1 MNSKKN
7 YLMITNPLLEELKK
21 LRESSKY
28 AVAQGTHSNLNE
40 FKKYLH
46 IEREV
51 EKRLKTII
59 SNASANDKSQL
70 LLVCGNV
77 GDGKSH
83 ILSHLHDELTDT
95 ISQFVIHN
103 DATES
108 HNPNESSNE
117 TLYKLLEG
125 FKDINIKDSNDKI
138 ILAINL
144 GTLSK
149 FIEEYSEEFKKLKE
163 YIISSKIL
171 DTDLIHD
178 DEFNTDNFFHHVNFT
193 DYHIYSLTENGPK
206 SDVISTLLEKIVSE
220 NSANTIYKAYQDYK
234 LIVDDAIYCPILYNY
249 EFLFNK
255 TNRTIVSELIIKAI
269 IKSKEI
275 VSLRTLL
282 NFIYDIIVP
291 VDLTNINEDEYFKVI
306 EKMNDADFIS
316 NLIPNYLFEHPEL
329 SGLFEKIESLDPCIN
344 RSANMDDIIVTLVNA
359 EDTLNIFSKH
369 IDKNYLDK
377 IESKINKSNIHKSK
391 LSRLFIRLHYFSN
404 YFEEKSLN
412 DVDYDKYLIWL
423 FHYNNNNRKFVGKIY
438 GLVKYAVKNWN
449 GDPKTDDKVII
460 NVGKRQT
467 KFRVFKK
474 FEIIP
479 EDNLVEEKHQKQIS
493 KFTQEFTLCF
503 KINNETDLIKIHVD
517 YSLFKTLKMISQ
529 GYRPNKKDNNNYV
542 YFVNSINT
550 LINQNNNKAPLYIDE
565 VNIGKAV
572 DYQFSKDTFSGYKFK
587 VI

>member
-1 MNSKKN
+1 MT
-7 YLMITNPLLEELKK
+7 INPLLEELKK

-28 AVAQGTHSNLNE
+28 AVAQGTYSNLND

-51 EKRLKTII
+51 EKKLKAII
-59 SNASANDKSQL
+59 TKASGNNKSQL

-83 ILSHLHDELTDT
+83 ILSHLHDELKDV
-95 ISQFVIHN
+95 ISQFIIHN

-125 FKDINIKDSNDKI
+125 FKDDKLKESKDKV

-149 FIEEYSEEFKKLKE
+149 FIEEYGSEFIILKD
-163 YIISSKIL
+163 YINSSKIL
-171 DTDLIHD
+171 DTDLIHN
-178 DEFNTDNFFHHVNFT
+178 DEFDASSNFHHVNFT
-193 DYHIYSLTENGPK
+193 DYHIYSLTKDGAV
-206 SDVISTLLEKIVSE
+206 SDIISTLLEKIVSE
-220 NSANTIYKAYQDYK
+220 NEANSIYKAYREYK
-234 LIVDDAIYCPILYNY
+234 VNVGDKIYCPILYNY
-249 EFLFNK
+249 EFLFN
-255 TNRTIVSELIIKAI
+255 TNNRAIVSQLIIRAI

-282 NFIYDIIVP
+282 NFVYDILVP
-291 VDLTNINEDEYFKVI
+291 VDLSNISQSDYFKVI
-306 EKMNDADFIS
+306 DKMNGVDFFS

-329 SGLFEKIESLDPCIN
+329 SSLFEKIESLDPCTN
-344 RSANMDDIIVTLVNA
+344 RNSETDDILLTLINA
-359 EDTLNIFSKH
+359 EQIFDIFSKH
-369 IDKNYLDK
+369 INNSYLDK
-377 IESKINKSNIHKSK
+377 IESKIVESNNHKTELSK
-391 LSRLFIRLHYFSN
+391 LFIRLNFFSN
-404 YFEEKSLN
+404 YFEQKHLS
-412 DVDYDKYLIWL
+412 DVDFDEYLVWL
-423 FHYNNNNRKFVGKIY
+423 YHYNNNNLLFIEKIY
-438 GLVKYAVKNWN
+438 KLVENAARNWN
-449 GDPKTDDKVII
+449 GDAKTNGKVII
-460 NVGKRQT
+460 NVGKKQT
-467 KFRVFKK
+467 QFRVFKDFEVLPDVEISKEK
-474 FEIIP
+474 F
-479 EDNLVEEKHQKQIS
+479 DVQVN
-493 KFTQEFTLCF
+493 KFTQEFSLSF
-503 KINNETDLIKIHVD
+503 KINDETESIKIHVD
-517 YSLFKTLKMISQ
+517 FSLFKILKMISK

-572 DYQFSKDTFSGYKFK
+572 DYKFSKDTFSGYKFQ

>member
-1 MNSKKN
+1 
-7 YLMITNPLLEELKK
+7 MIFNPLLEELKK

-51 EKRLKTII
+51 EKKLKTVI
-59 SNASANDKSQL
+59 SNASENNKSQL

-83 ILSHLHDELTDT
+83 ILSHLHDDLKDI
-95 ISQFVIHN
+95 ISQFIIHN

-125 FKDINIKDSNDKI
+125 FKDEKIKESKDKI

-149 FIEEYSEEFKKLKE
+149 FIEEYRDEFKALKE
-163 YIISSKIL
+163 YINSSKIF
-171 DTDLIHD
+171 DTDLTHN
-178 DEFNTDNFFHHVNFT
+178 DEFDSASNFHHVNFT
-193 DYHIYSLTENGPK
+193 DYHIYSLTEKGAV
-206 SDVISTLLEKIVSE
+206 SEIITTLLEKIISE
-220 NSANTIYKAYQDYK
+220 NEANTIYKAYQEYK
-234 LIVDDAIYCPILYNY
+234 VIINDKTYCPILYNY
-249 EFLFNK
+249 EFLFNEN
-255 TNRTIVSELIIKAI
+255 NRIIVSQLIIKAI
-269 IKSKEI
+269 IQSKEI

-282 NFIYDIIVP
+282 NFVYDILVP
-291 VDLTNINEDEYFKVI
+291 VDLSNISQSDYFKEI
-306 EKMNDADFIS
+306 DRMNGAEFFS

-329 SGLFEKIESLDPCIN
+329 SSLFEKIESLDPCTN
-344 RSANMDDIIVTLVNA
+344 RNVDTDDILLTLINT
-359 EDTLNIFSKH
+359 EQIFTLFSSH
-369 IDKNYLDK
+369 INNSYLDK
-377 IESKINKSNIHKSK
+377 IESKIIQSSNYKKQLSK
-391 LSRLFIRLHYFSN
+391 LFIRLNYFSS
-404 YFEEKSLN
+404 YLQQRHLLDS
-412 DVDYDKYLIWL
+412 DYDEYLIWL
-423 FHYNNNNRKFVGKIY
+423 FHYNNHNPNFIKKIY
-438 GLVKYAVKNWN
+438 ELVENAARNWN
-449 GDPKTDDKVII
+449 GDPKTNGKVII
-460 NVGKRQT
+460 NVGKKQT
-467 KFRVFKK
+467 QFRVFKDFEVIPDVDISKEK
-474 FEIIP
+474 F
-479 EDNLVEEKHQKQIS
+479 DKQIN
-493 KFTQEFTLCF
+493 KFTQDFSLSF
-503 KINNETDLIKIHVD
+503 KINNETDSIKIHVD
-517 YSLFKTLKMISQ
+517 FSLFKILKMISK

-572 DYQFSKDTFSGYKFK
+572 DYKFSKDTFSGFKFQ

>member
-1 MNSKKN
+1 MT
-7 YLMITNPLLEELKK
+7 INPLLEELKK

-28 AVAQGTHSNLNE
+28 AVAQGTHSNLNK

-51 EKRLKTII
+51 EKKLKTVITTASE
-59 SNASANDKSQL
+59 SNLSQL

-83 ILSHLHDELTDT
+83 ILSHLHDELKDT
-95 ISQFVIHN
+95 ISQFIIHN

-125 FKDINIKDSNDKI
+125 FKDEKLKESNDKV

-149 FIEEYSEEFKKLKE
+149 FIEEYRDEFITLKD
-163 YIISSKIL
+163 YINSSKIL
-171 DTDLIHD
+171 DTDLIHN
-178 DEFNTDNFFHHVNFT
+178 DEFDCTTNFHHVNFT
-193 DYHIYSLTENGPK
+193 DYHIYSLTENGAV
-206 SDVISTLLEKIVSE
+206 SDIITTLLEKIVSE
-220 NSANTIYKAYQDYK
+220 NEANTIYKAYQEYK
-234 LIVDDAIYCPILYNY
+234 VNVGDKICCPILYNY

-255 TNRTIVSELIIKAI
+255 NNRLIVSQLIIKAI
-269 IKSKEI
+269 VKSKEI
-275 VSLRTLL
+275 VSVRTLL
-282 NFIYDIIVP
+282 NFVYDILVP
-291 VDLTNINEDEYFKVI
+291 VDLSNISQVDYFKVI
-306 EKMNDADFIS
+306 DRMSAFDFFS

-329 SGLFEKIESLDPCIN
+329 SSLFEKIESLDPCTKRN
-344 RSANMDDIIVTLVNA
+344 SETDDILLTLINA
-359 EDTLNIFSKH
+359 EQIFTLFSKH
-369 IDKNYLDK
+369 INNSYLDK
-377 IESKINKSNIHKSK
+377 IESKIVQSSNYKTELSK
-391 LSRLFIRLHYFSN
+391 LFIRLNYFSN
-404 YFEEKSLN
+404 YLEQKHPS
-412 DVDYDKYLIWL
+412 DVDFDEYLVWL
-423 FHYNNNNRKFVGKIY
+423 FHYNNHNSNYIKKIY
-438 GLVKYAVKNWN
+438 ELVENAAINWN
-449 GDPKTDDKVII
+449 GDAKTNGKVII

-467 KFRVFKK
+467 QFRVFKDFELLPDVDILKEK
-474 FEIIP
+474 F
-479 EDNLVEEKHQKQIS
+479 DVQINN
-493 KFTQEFTLCF
+493 FTQEFSLSF
-503 KINNETDLIKIHVD
+503 KINNETESIKIHVD
-517 YSLFKTLKMISQ
+517 FSLFKVLKMISK

-572 DYQFSKDTFSGYKFK
+572 DYKFSKDTFSGYKFQ

>member
-1 MNSKKN
+1 
-7 YLMITNPLLEELKK
+7 MIFNPLLEELKK

-46 IEREV
+46 IERDV
-51 EKRLKTII
+51 EKKLKSII
-59 SNASANDKSQL
+59 TNSSKNNKSQL

-83 ILSHLHDELTDT
+83 ILSHLHNELKDVV
-95 ISQFVIHN
+95 SQFIIHN

-125 FKDINIKDSNDKI
+125 FKDEKLKESKDKV

-149 FIEEYSEEFKKLKE
+149 FIEEYGDEFKALKE
-163 YIISSKIL
+163 YINSSKIL
-171 DTDLIHD
+171 DTDLIHND
-178 DEFNTDNFFHHVNFT
+178 KFDSTSNFHHVNFT
-193 DYHIYSLTENGPK
+193 DYHIYSLTQNGAV
-206 SDVISTLLEKIVSE
+206 SDIITTLLEKIVSE
-220 NSANTIYKAYQDYK
+220 NEENTIFKAYQEYK
-234 LIVDDAIYCPILYNY
+234 KNVDDKRYCPILYNY

-255 TNRTIVSELIIKAI
+255 NNRAIVSQLIIKAI
-269 IKSKEI
+269 IKNKEI

-282 NFIYDIIVP
+282 NFVYDILVP
-291 VDLTNINEDEYFKVI
+291 VDLSNINQADYFKVI
-306 EKMNDADFIS
+306 DRMSGADFFS

-329 SGLFEKIESLDPCIN
+329 SSLFEKIESLDPCTN
-344 RSANMDDIIVTLVNA
+344 RNSETDDILLTLINA
-359 EDTLNIFSKH
+359 EQIFTIFSKH
-369 IDKNYLDK
+369 ISHSYLDK
-377 IESKINKSNIHKSK
+377 IESKIIQSGNHKTVLSK
-391 LSRLFIRLHYFSN
+391 LFIRLNYFSN
-404 YFEEKSLN
+404 YLEQKHLSDIDFDE
-412 DVDYDKYLIWL
+412 YLVWL
-423 FHYNNNNRKFVGKIY
+423 YHYNNNNLLFIEKIY
-438 GLVKYAVKNWN
+438 KLVENAARNWN
-449 GDPKTDDKVII
+449 GDAKTNGKVNI
-460 NVGKRQT
+460 NVGKKQT
-467 KFRVFKK
+467 QFRVFKDFEVLPDVDISKEK
-474 FEIIP
+474 F
-479 EDNLVEEKHQKQIS
+479 DVQIN
-493 KFTQEFTLCF
+493 KFTQEFSLSF
-503 KINNETDLIKIHVD
+503 KINNETESIKIHVD
-517 YSLFKTLKMISQ
+517 FSLFKILKMISK

-572 DYQFSKDTFSGYKFK
+572 DYKFSKDTFSGYKFQ